1 MANASADRPV
11 VLIVEDDPLQMMV
24 TEDLVE
30 EAGFDSVVAA
40 NADQAI
46 AILERRNDIRI
57 VLTDVNMPG
66 SMDGLRLAAVVR
78 DRWPPVELVV
88 VSRAVLAEHVQLPER
103 SLFFQQALPAR
114 SDGQHLAKA
123 CPVACESP
131 VRFGLLKVFRPRS
144 REPRLRPAGKSSQAF
159 FDSSPT
165 TAG

>member
-1 MANASADRPV
+1 LAAFKIGFQHCWSIEMANASADRPV

-88 VSRAVLAEHVQLPER
+88 VSGAVLAEHVQLPER
-103 SLFFQQALPAR
+103 SLFFSKPYPPDQMVSTLRKLAL
-114 SDGQHLAKA
+114 
-123 CPVACESP
+123 
-131 VRFGLLKVFRPRS
+131 
-144 REPRLRPAGKSSQAF
+144 
-159 FDSSPT
+159 
-165 TAG
+165 

>member
-1 MANASADRPV
+1 
-11 VLIVEDDPLQMMV
+11 MMV

-78 DRWPPVELVV
+78 DRWPPAELVV
-88 VSRAVLAEHVQLPER
+88 VSGAVLAEHVQLPER
-103 SLFFQQALPAR
+103 SLLSASPTRPIRWSAPCESLPCSLRKPCALWA
-114 SDGQHLAKA
+114 SQSIST
-123 CPVACESP
+123 PVA
-131 VRFGLLKVFRPRS
+131 RTTT
-144 REPRLRPAGKSSQAF
+144 SSCRKILQAF